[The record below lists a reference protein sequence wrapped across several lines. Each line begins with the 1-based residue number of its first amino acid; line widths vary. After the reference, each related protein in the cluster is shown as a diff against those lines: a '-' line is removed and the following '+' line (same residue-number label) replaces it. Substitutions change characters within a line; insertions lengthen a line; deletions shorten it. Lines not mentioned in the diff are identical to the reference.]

1 MPEASDPRR
10 PFGRLLTAM
19 VTPFGVDGGLDLD
32 KAAQLATYLVDEQG
46 NDGLVINGT
55 TGESPTTTDAEKA
68 DLVRAVVDAV
78 GDRAHVVAGV
88 GTFDTVH
95 TIHLAEQAAKAGAHG
110 LLVVTPYYSRPPQA
124 GCWCTSAPSPTRPS
138 CRSRSTTSRTAP
150 GRRLRPR
157 R

>member
-19 VTPFGVDGGLDLD
+19 VTPFGVGGDLDLD
-32 KAAQLATYLVDEQG
+32 KAAQLATHLVDEQG

-95 TIHLAEQAAKAGAHG
+95 SVHLAEQAGKAGARG
-110 LLVVTPYYSRPPQA
+110 P
-124 GCWCTSAPSPTRPS
+124 
-138 CRSRSTTSRTAP
+138 
-150 GRRLRPR
+150 
-157 R
+157 